1 MLEFVVGFARNYTR
15 THVKKTA
22 TLLAVLSAFAG
33 VSTVALPAAA
43 QSKPSI
49 QKVPIVREEPIA
61 EELSIYEQAAAELPE
76 NYYIL
81 YRIVERMAR
90 LNHLDNLP
98 WRVGI
103 SSVNEESRDCINAF
117 ASQANLIYLCKGTI
131 DRVAGDASAL
141 ACVVGHEM
149 AHHQLQHIPAES
161 AEWYSRIQ
169 EIEKIEDED
178 DREKRAE
185 ELFEHMNEFSRS
197 QESEADATGYQYMV
211 TAGFEPEGCIRLL
224 NVFSRLPGSR
234 IESSHPAVSDRIEA
248 IERLITEQSSLVSP
262 DITYKQLETSQPLTY
277 EWLEEEKQLRID
289 SRRGGSIVR
298 DLENLFGQTAEN
310 L

>member
-1 MLEFVVGFARNYTR
+1 MLDFVVGFAQKYTR
-15 THVKKTA
+15 NPIKKTA
-22 TLLAVLSAFAG
+22 PLLAVLSVLAG
-33 VSTVALPAAA
+33 ISTVALPAAA

-49 QKVPIVREEPIA
+49 QKVPLVREEPIA

-90 LNHLDNLP
+90 MNHLDELP

-103 SSVNEESRDCINAF
+103 SLVNEESRDCINAF
-117 ASQANLIYLCKGTI
+117 ASQANLIYLCKGTL

-161 AEWYSRIQ
+161 AQWYTSIQ
-169 EIEKIEDED
+169 EIETIEDEN
-178 DREKRAE
+178 DREKRLK
-185 ELFEHMNEFSRS
+185 ELFDMMDEFSRS
-197 QESEADATGYQYMV
+197 QELEADATGYQYMV
-211 TAGFEPEGCIRLL
+211 TAGFDPEGCVRLF

-234 IESSHPAVSDRIEA
+234 IESSHPAVTHRIEA
-248 IERLITEQSSLVSP
+248 IERLIAEPSSEVSN
-262 DITYKQLETSQPLTY
+262 DITSKQLETSQPLTY
-277 EWLEEEKQLRID
+277 EWLEEEKQLRVD
-289 SRRGGSIVR
+289 SRRGGSIVQ
-298 DLENLFGQTAEN
+298 DFENLFGQTPESF
-310 L
+310 